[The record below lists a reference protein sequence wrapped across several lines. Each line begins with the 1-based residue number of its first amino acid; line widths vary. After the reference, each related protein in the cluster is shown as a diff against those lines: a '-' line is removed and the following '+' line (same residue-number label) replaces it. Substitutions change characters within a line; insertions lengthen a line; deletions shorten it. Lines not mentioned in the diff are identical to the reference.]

1 MNVSKDEAK
10 DIVVA
15 LKLAKLQLWDDI
27 GENIEYGHVSY
38 ICVALDLVTH
48 DWCRDRRRAVG
59 LIKYII
65 GERMGERIT
74 MASWLKYTAG
84 IPANELTLER
94 VQAHRHAWVDLL
106 IEEFS
111 NIQ

>member
-15 LKLAKLQLWDDI
+15 LKLAKLQLWDGI
-27 GENIEYGHVSY
+27 GENHGHVSY

-48 DWCRDRRRAVG
+48 AWCRDRRRAVE

-65 GERMGERIT
+65 GERMGPRIT
-74 MASWLKYTAG
+74 MTSWLKYTVG